1 MDAYYSARIAIPDYK
16 LDHMPEHARLLPGMT
31 VTSELVVGKR
41 SVLSYIFWPLT
52 KTMAESIREP

>member
-1 MDAYYSARIAIPDYK
+1 MVECGCKATRAWA
-16 LDHMPEHARLLPGMT
+16 EARLLPGMT